1 MVKNAVV
8 NSKSRVKTIY
18 QPGIKP
24 TRCHSATFRQSYE
37 MQKPGQF
44 ESEYPCSFAKSG
56 SLVMGQVAEGGID
69 SSVLEYGHV
78 KYQYSPEV
86 NITYHDREHSK
97 INSHRLYWISY
108 SSTLWTNNACAKRN
122 RIQSAKPPLATTN
135 ATRPTE
141 VPTQNLTTDIGTK
154 SSTTRVQAREIW
166 THRDRDY
173 PIITRRSYRL
183 GFQVQGNGDGRG
195 IYLCWDRIW

>member
-86 NITYHDREHSK
+86 NITYHDREHGKIDKIITSTNTALRK

-108 SSTLWTNNACAKRN
+108 SSTLWTNTACAKRN

-141 VPTQNLTTDIGTK
+141 VPTQNLTTD
-154 SSTTRVQAREIW
+154 
-166 THRDRDY
+166 
-173 PIITRRSYRL
+173 
-183 GFQVQGNGDGRG
+183 
-195 IYLCWDRIW
+195 